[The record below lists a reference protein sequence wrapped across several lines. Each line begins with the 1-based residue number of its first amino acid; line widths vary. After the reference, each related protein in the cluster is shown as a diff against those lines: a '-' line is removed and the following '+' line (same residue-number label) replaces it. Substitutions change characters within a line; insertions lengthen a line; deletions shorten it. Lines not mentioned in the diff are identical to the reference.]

1 MRMQPNARTIEVSKE
16 ELIKTIKE
24 NKDRHIIEYDE
35 AVKAYREEAKK
46 QLNEQKR
53 ALAKGNLHIRVNLV
67 TPINKSD
74 EYDKLVKMFEWEINK
89 TVILSQGEFNEYVL
103 DETDFAVA
111 ARASNS
117 MYSNTK
123 FK

>member
-1 MRMQPNARTIEVSKE
+1 MQPNARTIEVSKE